1 MRTLPSRTR
10 LGLALAA
17 ASLTTASCTGGIN
30 AGEEGG
36 LAFIVFAGMLV
47 AFLAIMWLII
57 GRED

>member
-1 MRTLPSRTR
+1 MPTLRSRTR

-17 ASLTTASCTGGIN
+17 TSLTTASCTGGIN
-30 AGEEGG
+30 AGEKGG